1 MREKGITVTR
11 LFNSYLVLGVIL
23 LTILHIEPKA
33 LKIIVYLG
41 VEQNYLRNH
50 LYQTLFNCVI
60 H

>member
-23 LTILHIEPKA
+23 LTILHIELKA

-41 VEQNYLRNH
+41 V
-50 LYQTLFNCVI
+50 
-60 H
+60 